1 MSKKKQGSQRFRR
14 RVVVHFGPEEPR
26 YIGYSRNV
34 SRTGMMVGATKV
46 FDPGTVLQ
54 IELELPDG
62 RLRTTG
68 LVVWAREGPVQW
80 LATGR
85 IGMGISFLSPT
96 DELMAGVRL
105 NAA

>member
-1 MSKKKQGSQRFRR
+1 MPKQKQLSQRFRR

-34 SRTGMMVGATKV
+34 SRTGMMVGAVKV

-54 IELELPDG
+54 IELDLPG
-62 RLRTTG
+62 GPLRTTG
-68 LVVWAREGPVQW
+68 VVVWAREGPVQW

-85 IGMGISFLSPT
+85 IGMGITFLAPS
-96 DELMAGVRL
+96 DDLMVTVRAP
-105 NAA
+105 AA